1 MVSSKIEKGSH
12 SLMRARLTMGMKGWE
27 FNMSSATNI
36 TSYRATESR
45 AKLAVYPGD
54 EARMAPG
61 EKIALIIPTLYEAGN
76 LGELLSAVRA
86 ALSRVAI
93 PWEVI
98 VVDDESRD
106 GTEGIVCEAA
116 QKDPRVRLLVR
127 RGERGLSGAILHGW
141 QHTDA
146 TILGVMDADGQH
158 PANLLPSLLDSIRA
172 GHDVAIASRYV
183 CGGHCEANPIRR
195 MISMAASGAAR
206 RLHPSHSRVT
216 DPLSGFFLVR
226 RRCLENVFLQTS
238 GFKILLEILVR
249 GRIDS
254 IEEIPFVFGRRRAGR
269 SKVSA
274 KVAWDYAT
282 LLARLYRAR
291 YAAPRIPQSAS
302 GD

>member
-1 MVSSKIEKGSH
+1 
-12 SLMRARLTMGMKGWE
+12 
-27 FNMSSATNI
+27 MSSATNI
-36 TSYRATESR
+36 TSYRPAERR
-45 AKLAVYPGD
+45 AKPAVHPGG
-54 EARMAPG
+54 AALTGPG
-61 EKIALIIPTLYEAGN
+61 EKIALIIPALYESGN
-76 LGELLSAVRA
+76 LGELLSAVRG
-86 ALSRVAI
+86 ALSRVAM

-106 GTEGIVCEAA
+106 GTEEIVSAVACE
-116 QKDPRVRLLVR
+116 DPRVRLLVR

-141 QHTDA
+141 RHTDA
-146 TILGVMDADGQH
+146 TILGVMYADGQH
-158 PANLLPSLLDSIRA
+158 PAEVLPSLLDSIRA
-172 GHDVAIASRYV
+172 GRDVAIASRYV
-183 CGGHCEANPIRR
+183 CGGHCQANPIRR
-195 MISMAASGAAR
+195 MISIAASGAAR
-206 RLHPSHSRVT
+206 SLQPSRLRLS

-226 RRCLENVFLQTS
+226 RRCLENVSFQTS
-238 GFKILLEILVR
+238 GFKLLLEILVR

-291 YAAPRIPQSAS
+291 LAAPRIPQSAS